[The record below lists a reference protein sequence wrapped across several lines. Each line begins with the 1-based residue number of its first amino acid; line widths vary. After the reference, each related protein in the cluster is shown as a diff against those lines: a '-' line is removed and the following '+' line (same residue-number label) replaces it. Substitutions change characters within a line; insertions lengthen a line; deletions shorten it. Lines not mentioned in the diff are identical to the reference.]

1 MRAVVV
7 VESYFGNASQVAETI
22 ATTLRERG
30 ASVEVYDAASAPP
43 RLEADL
49 ILICA
54 PTHNLSLP
62 SASSRAQ
69 AVQRGA
75 PQPAE
80 PGVQEWLD
88 EVTALTGRVV
98 AIGTT
103 AGSRFTGSAAKAI
116 VKRVAR
122 KGIRAERGPEFVVNA
137 TAGPLRT
144 GEIERARDWAL
155 SVVAGSSGQK

>member
-62 SASSRAQ
+62 SAQ